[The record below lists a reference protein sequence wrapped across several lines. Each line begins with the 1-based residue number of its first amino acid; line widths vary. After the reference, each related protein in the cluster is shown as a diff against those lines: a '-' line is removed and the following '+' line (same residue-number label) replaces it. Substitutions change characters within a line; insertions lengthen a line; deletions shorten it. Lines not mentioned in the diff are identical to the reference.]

1 MRSAQR
7 LRARSDAT
15 TQRTHQGHATEQ
27 KRPFGPVT
35 VAKAY
40 RLLHSIMNTAV
51 EDGKIRR
58 NPCRIKG
65 AGQEYSPER
74 PVVPVGTLIPELRDL
89 PMAKSIC
96 PGHSA
101 VDRRTFWLQA

>member
-1 MRSAQR
+1 MDLSVIRETDVRRWRKGR
-7 LRARSDAT
+7 LAAGP
-15 TQRTHQGHATEQ
+15 QQ

-65 AGQEYSPER
+65 AGQEYSQARSGHDPLPGSR
-74 PVVPVGTLIPELRDL
+74 YQRASALSRAKTCGMVGAPKL
-89 PMAKSIC
+89 S
-96 PGHSA
+96 SS
-101 VDRRTFWLQA
+101 